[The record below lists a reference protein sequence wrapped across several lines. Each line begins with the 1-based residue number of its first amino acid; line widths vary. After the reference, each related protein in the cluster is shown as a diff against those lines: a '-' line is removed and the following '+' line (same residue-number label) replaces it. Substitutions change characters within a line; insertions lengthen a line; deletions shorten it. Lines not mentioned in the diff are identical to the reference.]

1 MSILNKYFDKIYY
14 INLER
19 RPDRNE
25 QCIEE
30 LNKYNINAERFD
42 AVDYKK
48 LNLKLPWMGCL
59 LSNLE
64 VIKHSKEKGFNSIL
78 ILEDDILFNDK
89 LEELFNE
96 YITQV
101 PDNWDML
108 YLSGNH
114 NQHCGY
120 HSNYISENVIKCT
133 LTYSTHSFAIKSS
146 VYDLIIDYLTNNQTQ
161 PVDVLYTHIQNICNA
176 YSLSPG
182 LTSQRVGFS
191 DIENKIVD
199 YTKIIK

>member
-19 RPDRNE
+19 RIDRNE
-25 QCIEE
+25 QCVHE
-30 LNKYNINAERFD
+30 LNKNNIIAERFN
-42 AVDYKK
+42 AIDYKEM
-48 LNLKLPWMGCL
+48 NLEPWMGCL

-64 VIKHSKEKGFNSIL
+64 IIKESKSSGFDCVL
-78 ILEDDILFNDK
+78 ILEDDVVFVDK
-89 LEELFNE
+89 LEELFIE
-96 YITQV
+96 YINQV

-114 NQHCGY
+114 NQHCGN
-120 HSNYISENVIKCT
+120 HINNISENVIKCT
-133 LTYSTHSFAIKSS
+133 LTYSTHSFAVKSS
-146 VYDLIIDYLTNNQTQ
+146 VYDLIIDYLTNNQNK
-161 PVDVLYTHIQNICNA
+161 PVDVLYTKIQSICNA
-176 YSLSPG
+176 YSLFPG
-182 LTSQRVGFS
+182 LTTQRVGFS

>member
-19 RPDRNE
+19 RVDRNE
-25 QCIEE
+25 QCVHE
-30 LNKYNINAERFD
+30 LNKNNIIAERFN
-42 AVDYKK
+42 AIDYKEM
-48 LNLKLPWMGCL
+48 NLEPWMGCL

-64 VIKHSKEKGFNSIL
+64 IIKESKSSGFDCVL
-78 ILEDDILFNDK
+78 ILEDDVVFVDK
-89 LEELFNE
+89 LEELFIE
-96 YITQV
+96 YINQV

-114 NQHCGY
+114 NQHCGS
-120 HSNYISENVIKCT
+120 HINNISENVIKCT
-133 LTYSTHSFAIKSS
+133 LTYSTHSFAVKSS
-146 VYDLIIDYLTNNQTQ
+146 VYDLIIDYLTNNQNK
-161 PVDVLYTHIQNICNA
+161 PVDVLYTKIQSICNA
-176 YSLSPG
+176 YSLFPG
-182 LTSQRVGFS
+182 LTTQRVGFS